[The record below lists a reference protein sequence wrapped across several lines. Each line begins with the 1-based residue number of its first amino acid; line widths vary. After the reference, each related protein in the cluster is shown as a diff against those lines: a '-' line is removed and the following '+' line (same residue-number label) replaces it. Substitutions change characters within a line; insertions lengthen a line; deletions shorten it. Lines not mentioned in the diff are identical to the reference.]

1 MKVLIYSKVFLPV
14 TGGIQTVVA
23 ELARGLAGKGWDETR
38 TIEVTVVTRTRRRSD
53 ADDLLPYRLVRGPNL
68 RRLIQFVREA
78 DIVHIA
84 GPAMLP
90 MVLGLAFSK
99 PVVVEHHGYQSICPN
114 GLLVYQPDHS
124 LCPGYFMQKQYQM
137 CIRCN
142 TVSLGWTRSLRSLIL
157 TFPRRWLCQ
166 KVSRNIAVSEHVCK
180 RISLPRTNVVYHG
193 VEGTTEILQKQ
204 DLTSDG
210 NALHIGSVGRLVS
223 EKGLPILLR
232 AAKRLDDDGADFR
245 LTFVGDGPERAN
257 LENLVR
263 NLGLRNRV
271 EFLGELQGREL
282 AEALRSVRVIVM
294 PSQCEETAGLAAIEH
309 MMRGG
314 VVIASDIGGLGEIV
328 GEAGLR
334 FKAGDSDALYAC
346 LRDVIEISSLRASLS
361 VAARRRAMQ
370 IFERNS
376 MLEGHVSAYR
386 NALRR

>member
-23 ELARGLAGKGWDETR
+23 ELARGLAGKGWDDTG
-38 TIEVTVVTRTRRRSD
+38 TIEVTVVTRTRRRTD
-53 ADDLLPYRLVRGPNL
+53 ADDSSPYRLVRDPNL
-68 RRLIQFVREA
+68 QTLIQFVREA

-124 LCPGYFMQKQYQM
+124 LCPGYFMQKRYRM

-142 TVSLGWTRSLRSLIL
+142 TANLGWTRSLRSLFL
-157 TFPRRWLCQ
+157 TFPRRWLCH
-166 KVSRNIAVSEHVCK
+166 KVSSNIAVSEHVCK
-180 RISLPRTNVVYHG
+180 RISLPRTKVIYHG
-193 VEGTTEILQKQ
+193 IEGTIGILQGQ
-204 DLTSDG
+204 DLTDG
-210 NALHIGSVGRLVS
+210 NTLQIGSVGRLVS
-223 EKGLPILLR
+223 EKGLPTLLR
-232 AAKRLDDDGADFR
+232 AAKRLDDEGANFR
-245 LTFVGDGPERAN
+245 LTFVGDGAERAN
-257 LENLVR
+257 LENMSR
-263 NLGLRNRV
+263 NLRFKNRV
-271 EFLGELQGREL
+271 EFLGELQGPEL
-282 AEALRSVRVIVM
+282 AEALRAMRVIVM
-294 PSQCEETAGLAAIEH
+294 PSQWEETAGLAAIEH

-334 FKAGDSDALYAC
+334 FKAGDSEALYGC
-346 LRDVIEISSLRASLS
+346 LRDIIENPSLRASLS
-361 VAARRRAMQ
+361 VSARRRAMQ

-376 MLEGHVSAYR
+376 MIEAHVSAYR
-386 NALRR
+386 DALHR

>member
-1 MKVLIYSKVFLPV
+1 MKILIYSKVFLPV
-14 TGGIQTVVA
+14 TGGIQTVVS
-23 ELARGLAGKGWDETR
+23 ELARGLAEKGWDDTE
-38 TIEVTVVTRTRRRSD
+38 TIEVTVVTRTKTPYDDTIRRHTGSCETLIYERDSVCQRSRHR
-53 ADDLLPYRLVRGPNL
+53 PYR
-68 RRLIQFVREA
+68 
-78 DIVHIA
+78 

-90 MVLGLAFSK
+90 MALGLLFRK

-142 TVSLGWTRSLRSLIL
+142 TANLGWTRSLRSLVL

-180 RISLPRTNVVYHG
+180 RISLPRTKVVYHG
-193 VEGTTEILQKQ
+193 VEGTVGILQDQ
-204 DLTSDG
+204 DLTGDE
-210 NALHIGSVGRLVS
+210 NPLQIGSVGRLVS
-223 EKGLPILLR
+223 EKGLPTLLR
-232 AAKRLDDDGADFR
+232 AAKRLDDEGTDFR

-257 LENLVR
+257 LENLAR
-263 NLGLRNRV
+263 NLRFRNQV
-271 EFLGELQGREL
+271 EFLGELQGHEL
-282 AEALRSVRVIVM
+282 GEALRSVRVIVM
-294 PSQCEETAGLAAIEH
+294 PSQWEETAGLAAIEH

-334 FKAGDSDALYAC
+334 FKAGDSEALYAC
-346 LRDVIEISSLRASLS
+346 LRDIIEIPSLRASLS

-370 IFERNS
+370 IFDRNS
-376 MLEGHVSAYR
+376 MIEGHVSAYR
-386 NALRR
+386 EALHR